1 MNKDISK
8 TITAL
13 RFPICVMVVFIHSTL
28 SVNMG
33 GVDALAGGGY
43 YVIHDYVSYGLCAS
57 AVPLFFLISGYL
69 YFKGSESHFG
79 WHEYVG
85 KNKKRV
91 RTLFV
96 PYILWNIF
104 TLFLF
109 WCVQTIM
116 PNMTSGKHFLIADY
130 TINDWVMAFWNAGE
144 GFPINGPMWF
154 IRDFIVLSLLSIVI
168 YPFIKNKL
176 IGLFIL
182 ILFFAFGIRGEY
194 FILGAW
200 LGVHGIDFVNHCKK
214 IWIIAIIGYFVLV
227 GINMS
232 LDDTFH
238 DIIKSI
244 HVFLGVVA
252 ITGLVGS
259 IYEKREIGRNMLFL
273 SGTSF
278 FIYAFHQQPLLM
290 MCKLWKKFMPS
301 SDIFDITGYFLLPF
315 VIIAIS
321 VLLYISMQ
329 RIAPKTLAVL
339 TGGRG

>member
-1 MNKDISK
+1 M
-8 TITAL
+8 
-13 RFPICVMVVFIHSTL
+13 
-28 SVNMG
+28 
-33 GVDALAGGGY
+33 
-43 YVIHDYVSYGLCAS
+43 SYGLCAS
-57 AVPLFFLISGYL
+57 AVPLFFLISGFL
-69 YFKGSESHFG
+69 YFKGCESQFG
-79 WHEYVG
+79 LKDYIN
-85 KNKKRV
+85 KNKKRL
-91 RTLFV
+91 RTLV
-96 PYILWNIF
+96 LPYILWNIF
-104 TLFLF
+104 TLLLF
-109 WCVQTIM
+109 GAIQTLM
-116 PNMTSGKHFLIADY
+116 PQMMSGKHALIADY
-130 TINDWVMAFWNAGE
+130 SFRDWLMAFWSTGE

-154 IRDFIVLSLLSIVI
+154 IRDLIVLSVLSILI
-168 YPFIKNKL
+168 YPLIRNKL
-176 IGLFIL
+176 IGLFIV

-227 GINMS
+227 GINMA
-232 LDDTFH
+232 LDDTIH
-238 DIIKSI
+238 NVIKSI
-244 HVFLGVVA
+244 HEFLGVIA
-252 ITGLVGS
+252 ITGLFGR
-259 IYEKREIGRNMLFL
+259 IYERGEIGRNVLFL
-273 SGTSF
+273 SGTTF

>member
-1 MNKDISK
+1 MNTNISK

-28 SVNMG
+28 SVNIG
-33 GVDALAGGGY
+33 GVDAMAGGGY

-57 AVPLFFLISGYL
+57 AVPLFFLISGFL
-69 YFKGSESHFG
+69 YFKGCESQFG
-79 WHEYVG
+79 LKDYMA
-85 KNKKRV
+85 KNRKRL
-91 RTLFV
+91 RTLLI
-96 PYILWNIF
+96 PYLLWNIF
-104 TLFLF
+104 TLLLF
-109 WCVQTIM
+109 GAVQTLM
-116 PNMTSGKHFLIADY
+116 PHMMSGKHTLIVDY
-130 TINDWVMAFWNAGE
+130 SLRDWLMAFWNAGE

-154 IRDFIVLSLLSIVI
+154 IRDLIVLSLLSILI

-176 IGLFIL
+176 IGLFIV

-232 LDDTFH
+232 LDDTIH
-238 DIIKSI
+238 NVIKSI
-244 HVFLGVVA
+244 HEFLGVIA
-252 ITGLVGS
+252 ITGLFGR
-259 IYEKREIGRNMLFL
+259 IYERGEIGRNVLFL
-273 SGTSF
+273 SGTTF

-290 MCKLWKKFMPS
+290 ICKLWKKFMPS

-321 VLLYISMQ
+321 VLLYIGMQ